1 MSTIELNL
9 IFSLNFHRFLPQK
22 MSSDDQ
28 TQTKDAATVTEDL
41 DALVP
46 RELRQND
53 EDWSRDIPHVMDA
66 STQTD
71 KKFEYCFQCRYHHC
85 HHHHVIVKDLSSN
98 CGDEMKAVAV
108 NHMTS
113 KGKCMEKEC
122 ASASIGGRNLCIE
135 QREPIKIEDRP
146 KWGVNR
152 PLREYVKASER
163 DPFYLRNK
171 RKKHKKRH
179 EEQNRS
185 CDGDASKEDSM
196 PESRST
202 SPSPSI
208 ITNSTVTLSSPQLKN
223 RKRSICTEILPI
235 STDKNGRVYLN
246 FNGASLQVTEDEQR
260 PSSKRPQKNRIMN
273 RSQTAT
279 LSTENVTTADNLDE
293 KTSAHN

>member
-1 MSTIELNL
+1 MPL
-9 IFSLNFHRFLPQK
+9 
-22 MSSDDQ
+22 DDQ
-28 TQTKDAATVTEDL
+28 TQTKDAATVTEDF

-46 RELRQND
+46 VETRRND
-53 EDWSRDIPHVMDA
+53 DERTKEVSHVMDA

-85 HHHHVIVKDLSSN
+85 HHHHVIVKELPSN
-98 CGDEMKAVAV
+98 CSDEMKSTSI
-108 NHMTS
+108 NQMTS

-122 ASASIGGRNLCIE
+122 ASGSVAGRNMCIE
-135 QREPIKIEDRP
+135 SKEPMKIEDRP

-152 PLREYVKASER
+152 PLQQYVKASER

-171 RKKHKKRH
+171 RKKHQKRH
-179 EEQNRS
+179 DEPNRS
-185 CDGDASKEDSM
+185 GDGDGSKDDSM
-196 PESRST
+196 PESRSI

-246 FNGASLQVTEDEQR
+246 FNGASLHIEDEQR

-273 RSQTAT
+273 RSQTANGIR
-279 LSTENVTTADNLDE
+279 SMENNGTTTDNHDDM
-293 KTSAHN
+293 TCAHN

>member
-1 MSTIELNL
+1 MPLDEET
-9 IFSLNFHRFLPQK
+9 P
-22 MSSDDQ
+22 
-28 TQTKDAATVTEDL
+28 TKDAATVTEDF
-41 DALVP
+41 DALIP
-46 RELRQND
+46 SEMRPND
-53 EDWSRDIPHVMDA
+53 DEKSKDVCHVMDA

-71 KKFEYCFQCRYHHC
+71 KKFEYCFQCHHC
-85 HHHHVIVKDLSSN
+85 HHHHVIVKDLSLN
-98 CGDEMKAVAV
+98 CDEMKSVAV
-108 NHMTS
+108 NHVNA

-122 ASASIGGRNLCIE
+122 ASASIGGRNTCAE
-135 QREPIKIEDRP
+135 SREPMKIEDRP

-152 PLREYVKASER
+152 PAISYVKASER

-171 RKKHKKRH
+171 RKKHQKRN

-185 CDGDASKEDSM
+185 CDGDGCKEDSM

-246 FNGASLQVTEDEQR
+246 FNGASLQVTDEQR

-273 RSQTAT
+273 RSQTANDIRT
-279 LSTENVTTADNLDE
+279 MENDAATDNHEE
-293 KTSAHN
+293 KD

>member
-1 MSTIELNL
+1 M
-9 IFSLNFHRFLPQK
+9 
-22 MSSDDQ
+22 
-28 TQTKDAATVTEDL
+28 TEDFDTL
-41 DALVP
+41 IP
-46 RELRQND
+46 REMRQND
-53 EDWSRDIPHVMDA
+53 EESSKEMSNVMDA

-85 HHHHVIVKDLSSN
+85 HHHHVIVKDLLSN
-98 CGDEMKAVAV
+98 CDEDVKSVAV
-108 NHMTS
+108 NHMTT

-122 ASASIGGRNLCIE
+122 ASASVGGGVGRNLYIE
-135 QREPIKIEDRP
+135 QKESIKIEDRP

-171 RKKHKKRH
+171 RKKHQKRH
-179 EEQNRS
+179 EEQNQS
-185 CDGDASKEDSM
+185 CDGDGSKEDSM
-196 PESRST
+196 PESRSI

-208 ITNSTVTLSSPQLKN
+208 ITNSTVTLSSPKLKN

-246 FNGASLQVTEDEQR
+246 FNGASLKVTEDEQQR
-260 PSSKRPQKNRIMN
+260 PSSKRLQKNRYMN

-279 LSTENVTTADNLDE
+279 LSMENVATDDNLDG
-293 KTSAHN
+293 KD